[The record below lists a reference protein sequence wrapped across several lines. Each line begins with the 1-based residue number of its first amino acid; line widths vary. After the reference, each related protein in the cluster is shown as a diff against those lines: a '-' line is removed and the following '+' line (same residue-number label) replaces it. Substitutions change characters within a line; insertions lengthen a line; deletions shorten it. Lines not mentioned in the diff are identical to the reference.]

1 MNNKLILTLCL
12 ASSLFISACATNPVT
27 GQREL
32 SLVSEKQELAIGAQQ
47 YAPMRQSQGG
57 DYNVD
62 PALSVYVSEV
72 GQRLAK
78 VSDRKL
84 PYEFKV
90 LNNGVP
96 NAWALP
102 GGKIV
107 INRGLL
113 TELHNEAELAAVL
126 GHEIV
131 HAAARHSAH
140 NMSRG
145 MLLQAA
151 VIGATIAT
159 QQKGYANT
167 AQLGA
172 NIGAKLLSQR
182 FSRDA
187 EREADYYGMLYMSR
201 AGYNP
206 KAAVTLQETFVK
218 LSKGQHQDW
227 LQGMFAS
234 HPPSPER
241 VRNNTARLQEL
252 PAGGEMG
259 VKRFLTK
266 TAHLRK
272 AKPAYD
278 AYDKAQKFLKKGNK
292 KRAQSLVQHAIH
304 IEPKEAQFYALLGD
318 IQSQQKRNQQALKSY
333 NKATTLNPN
342 FFYNYLQRGKLEQ
355 NMHYNQKAE
364 ADFKRSVALLPTASA
379 YYGLGSLA
387 RAAHRNQEAKQYF
400 AKIAKSPT
408 PVGKAAYGD
417 LVDMDLPA
425 NPNQYLSLKL
435 GNLPDGRAAMQLQNP
450 TPRAIKNVM
459 VNIRFVDAAG
469 QARQINKP
477 IPGTLASGK
486 STVVLLGLGALNQQQ
501 LASIRASII
510 RADVAR

>member
-1 MNNKLILTLCL
+1 MNTFMPSILLSIFLLT
-12 ASSLFISACATNPVT
+12 ACATNPVT
-27 GQREL
+27 GEREL

-62 PALSVYVSEV
+62 PALTAYVSEI

-90 LNNGVP
+90 LNNSIP

-113 TELHNEAELAAVL
+113 TELHSEAELAAVL

-151 VIGATIAT
+151 VVGATLAT
-159 QQKGYANT
+159 QQKGYANA
-167 AQLGA
+167 AQLGS

-187 EREADYYGMLYMSR
+187 ERQADYYGMLYMSR

-206 KAAVTLQETFVK
+206 QAAVSLQQTFVK
-218 LSKGQHQDW
+218 LSQGHRQDW

-241 VRNNTARLQEL
+241 VRNNLARLQEL
-252 PAGGEMG
+252 PASGEMG
-259 VKRFLTK
+259 IQRFLSK

-272 AKPAYD
+272 SKPAYD
-278 AYDKAQKFLKKGNK
+278 AYDNAQKSLKKGDV
-292 KRAQSLVQHAIH
+292 KRAQHLVKRAIRL
-304 IEPKEAQFYALLGD
+304 EPKEAHFYAFLGD
-318 IQSQQKRNQQALKSY
+318 LQKKSHRNTQALKSY
-333 NKATTLNPN
+333 NHATSLNPN
-342 FFYNYLQRGKLEQ
+342 FFYYYLQRGKLEQ
-355 NMHYNQKAE
+355 QIRKNQNAE
-364 ADFKRSVALLPTASA
+364 ADFKRSVTLLPTADA
-379 YYGLGSLA
+379 YYGLGSIA
-387 RAAHRNQEAKQYF
+387 RKANRMNEAKQYF
-400 AKIAKSPT
+400 AKVAQSPT
-408 PVGKAAYGD
+408 PLGKTAYGD
-417 LVDMDLPA
+417 LVDLDLPT
-425 NPNQYLSLKL
+425 NPNKYLALKL
-435 GNLPDGRAAMQLQNP
+435 GSLPDGRAAIQIQNP
-450 TPRAIKNVM
+450 TPRAIQ
-459 VNIRFVDAAG
+459 NIMLTVRFINTNG
-469 QARQINKP
+469 QAQQVNKRVH
-477 IPGTLASGK
+477 GRLEAGK
-486 STVVLLGLGALNQQQ
+486 STVLPLGLGALTQQQ
-501 LASIRASII
+501 LSRLKVS
-510 RADVAR
+510 VARANVAVQ

>member
-1 MNNKLILTLCL
+1 MNNKLILSLCL

-62 PALSVYVSEV
+62 PALSAYVSEV

-113 TELHNEAELAAVL
+113 IELHNEAELAAVL

-131 HAAARHSAH
+131 HAAARHSVH

-145 MLLQAA
+145 MLLQTA

-159 QQKGYANT
+159 QQKGYANS

-187 EREADYYGMLYMSR
+187 ERESDYYGMLYMSR

-206 KAAVTLQETFVK
+206 KAAIALQETFVK
-218 LSKGQHQDW
+218 LSKGQRQDW

-241 VRNNTARLQEL
+241 VRNNQTRLQEL

-259 VKRFLTK
+259 AKRFLAQ

-272 AKPAYD
+272 VKPAYD
-278 AYDKAQKFLKKGNK
+278 AYDKAQKSLKKGDA
-292 KRAQSLVQHAIH
+292 KRAQSLVQRAIRL
-304 IEPKEAQFYALLGD
+304 EPKEAQFYALLGD
-318 IQSQQKRNQQALKSY
+318 LQSKQKRNKQALKSY
-333 NKATTLNPN
+333 NR

-355 NMHYNQKAE
+355 SMRYNQKAE
-364 ADFKRSVALLPTASA
+364 ADFKRSVTLLPTADA

-387 RAAHRNQEAKQYF
+387 RAANRNQEAKQYF

-417 LVDMDLPA
+417 LVDMDLPS
-425 NPNQYLSLKL
+425 NPNKYLSLKL

-450 TPRAIKNVM
+450 TPRAIKNIVI
-459 VNIRFVDAAG
+459 NIRFVDAAG
-469 QARQINKP
+469 QARQINKT
-477 IPGTLASGK
+477 IPNTLASGK
-486 STVVLLGLGALNQQQ
+486 NTVVLLGLGVLNQQQ
-501 LASIRASII
+501 LANIRASIS
-510 RADVAR
+510 RADIAH